1 MEYILIVDDSKIV
14 CNTLERLIR
23 EQLGYEPVVAY
34 SKEEC
39 EQKLLQYKDKIS
51 VALLDLH
58 LPDALEGEVVDVVGQ
73 FNIPSIVLTA
83 SVDKEDLFRG
93 KDIVDYVIKD
103 SNFAFGYILK
113 LVKRIV
119 SNRSLNVLVTGDS
132 KISLENTTKLLKRYQ
147 INCLSANDGKEALEV
162 LKNNKDIKIIFTE
175 YSMKNMDG
183 LELTRNIR
191 KQYTKDEL
199 SIMLIAGN
207 RDRNIV
213 AKFLKY
219 GGSDFLYKGFSDE
232 EFYARLNSDLETLD
246 LFEDIKNKANKD
258 YLTSMYN
265 RRYFFD
271 QGEKEYKKAL
281 KKQKSI
287 CVAMFDIDKF
297 KNINDTYGHDIGDI
311 AIQEVAKVL
320 HKYFEDD
327 AIVSRF
333 GGEEF
338 CVLQVCKS
346 KDEFY
351 IILENIR
358 KEFETNIIPTNKGDI
373 SYTVSVGY
381 STTIKEELNDMVID
395 ADKALYTAK
404 QNGRNQV
411 RSIYE
416 S

>member
-1 MEYILIVDDSKIV
+1 MEYILVVDDSKTV
-14 CNTLERLIR
+14 CNTLDRLIR
-23 EQLGYEPVVAY
+23 DQLGFEPIIAY
-34 SKEEC
+34 SKKEC
-39 EQKLLQYKDKIS
+39 EEKLIEYKDKIS

-58 LPDALEGEVVDVVGQ
+58 LPDALEGEVVDVVSQ
-73 FNIPSIVLTA
+73 YNIPSIVLTA
-83 SVDKEDLFRG
+83 SVDKESLFRD

-119 SNRSLNVLVTGDS
+119 SNRSLKVLVVGDS
-132 KISLENTTKLLKRYQ
+132 KSSLQNTTKLLERYQ
-147 INCLSANDGKEALEV
+147 INSLSANDGKEALEL
-162 LKNNKDIKIIFTE
+162 LKNNKDIKIIFTD

-183 LELTRNIR
+183 LELTRNVR
-191 KQYTKDEL
+191 KQYKKDEL

-207 RDRNIV
+207 RDRKIV

-232 EFYARLNSDLETLD
+232 EFYARLNSELETLD

-258 YLTSMYN
+258 YLTGMYN

-271 QGEKEYKKAL
+271 KGEIEYIKAL
-281 KKQKSI
+281 KKENNI

-311 AIQEVAKVL
+311 AIQEVAKIV

-351 IILENIR
+351 KILEKIR
-358 KEFETNIIPTNKGDI
+358 KEFETNIISTTKGDI

-381 STTIKEELNDMVID
+381 STTSQDVLNDMVID
-395 ADKALYTAK
+395 ADKALYNAK

-411 RSIYE
+411 RCIYE